1 MILCIDESRFRRVY
15 SQGGEESN
23 ISFLVDCY
31 GNMVSFPQ
39 QGYHDTNLFPGR
51 SGVMIGEEDMD
62 VLKKASYDFISKI
75 HYFRAG
81 NLSVNALSILNG
93 EFFIVNIQDLNY
105 SLSKLRYLLIMIC
118 LVAGLVGAVC
128 FLIVYYI
135 SQDTDRSVKKILK
148 AMNEANRGNLDS
160 KAVVEGN
167 DEFARISE
175 HFNDMLAEIKKANQ
189 QERESMAS
197 VIWPDMWQAVMDD
210 GKYYGIPFSCDPYVL
225 FSNTGYF
232 EKKALDVPDNWN
244 QVFEVCNSIDSSG
257 IYGLGFGVR
266 RTGDGARLY
275 SSVLYI
281 CGGSYYSLDSSPGIR
296 SLELFDTLK
305 RWGYVDK
312 NVINYTQ
319 TDIAREF
326 ADEKAA
332 MIIAPISV
340 KTYLDQLKSGISYRI
355 TAVPGEVREGYV
367 LSGDNIGIL
376 KNGDRGALAF
386 MGYLYQPEVRTRFLN
401 ATGTLP
407 LFQAEAGEG
416 GNDRDMLQL
425 KKGFVNQGIL
435 LKSYNSWFE
444 VSSILSE
451 YVCSLLTK
459 KNIDVPETARNL
471 QDEVRVAIMNH

>member
-1 MILCIDESRFRRVY
+1 M
-15 SQGGEESN
+15 
-23 ISFLVDCY
+23 
-31 GNMVSFPQ
+31 
-39 QGYHDTNLFPGR
+39 
-51 SGVMIGEEDMD
+51 
-62 VLKKASYDFISKI
+62 
-75 HYFRAG
+75 
-81 NLSVNALSILNG
+81 
-93 EFFIVNIQDLNY
+93 
-105 SLSKLRYLLIMIC
+105 
-118 LVAGLVGAVC
+118 
-128 FLIVYYI
+128 
-135 SQDTDRSVKKILK
+135 
-148 AMNEANRGNLDS
+148 
-160 KAVVEGN
+160 
-167 DEFARISE
+167 
-175 HFNDMLAEIKKANQ
+175 
-189 QERESMAS
+189 
-197 VIWPDMWQAVMDD
+197 
-210 GKYYGIPFSCDPYVL
+210 
-225 FSNTGYF
+225 
-232 EKKALDVPDNWN
+232 
-244 QVFEVCNSIDSSG
+244 CNSIDSSG

>member
-1 MILCIDESRFRRVY
+1 MSIKRVMPVVIGTLMISILIVYVQFQKDIPEDKSAQDQTAVIKVLSCYEIMGQQEILRQFADEFNEQNPGLRVEMEFIDKENLKKDICLR
-15 SQGGEESN
+15 EERG
-23 ISFLVDCY
+23 DKAD
-31 GNMVSFPQ
+31 MVICDSLEMA
-39 QGYHDTNLFPGR
+39 GLL
-51 SGVMIGEEDMD
+51 DMD
-62 VLKKASYDFISKI
+62 VLEDITP
-75 HYFRAG
+75 
-81 NLSVNALSILNG
+81 
-93 EFFIVNIQDLNY
+93 
-105 SLSKLRYLLIMIC
+105 
-118 LVAGLVGAVC
+118 
-128 FLIVYYI
+128 YI
-135 SQDTDRSVKKILK
+135 TK
-148 AMNEANRGNLDS
+148 
-160 KAVVEGN
+160 
-167 DEFARISE
+167 
-175 HFNDMLAEIKKANQ
+175 
-189 QERESMAS
+189 ERRAS

-319 TDIAREF
+319 TDIWREF